1 MVAYPD
7 TRSVISFFLLQVV
20 SYPYKLNNLLSFLKI
35 ISAEQLIL
43 KDFIQIIRLE
53 LVSGRMTD
61 LTDIMNL
68 EHAWWGEF
76 GAPG

>member
-68 EHAWWGEF
+68 EHAW
-76 GAPG
+76 